1 MATEQLYLGG
11 DRRSMR
17 PWVVGLLL
25 CLSAAAVMFWLT
37 AGGENQSPRSESSTS
52 RLGFTGQAPASIEQP
67 ADNVSKGAV
76 ETSELF
82 APKYPFDPLISTSEG
97 AGGRVAGVSSKASR
111 GQAGG
116 GERKVALV
124 AATAR
129 HGGSAEVRVDG
140 TSYTVA
146 RGETFADHFKLL
158 AASGDCVAMLFGDQ
172 EFTLCEGE
180 EILK

>member
-11 DRRSMR
+11 DHPRVR

-25 CLSAAAVMFWLT
+25 ALGTAIAFWLIV
-37 AGGENQSPRSESSTS
+37 GGGDRPRPPESST
-52 RLGFTGQAPASIEQP
+52 RQTGATGQPPASIEQP
-67 ADNVSKGAV
+67 ADTVPGGAV

-82 APKYPFDPLISTSEG
+82 APKDPFDPLISTSSQ
-97 AGGRVAGVSSKASR
+97 AGGRAAGASAKSSR
-111 GQAGG
+111 GQAGI
-116 GERKVALV
+116 GERKVLLV
-124 AATAR
+124 ASTSR
-129 HGGSAEVRVDG
+129 RGGSAEVRVDG

-172 EFTLCEGE
+172 EFTLCEGD

>member
-11 DRRSMR
+11 DRHSVR
-17 PWVVGLLL
+17 PWIVGLVLVVG
-25 CLSAAAVMFWLT
+25 AAVILFWLT
-37 AGGENQSPRSESSTS
+37 AGGGDRSRHTESPTS
-52 RLGFTGQAPASIEQP
+52 RLGATGQPPSSIEQP
-67 ADNVSKGAV
+67 ADNVPGGAV

-82 APKYPFDPLISTSEG
+82 APKDPFDPLISTSSQ
-97 AGGRVAGVSSKASR
+97 AGGRAAGASATSSR
-111 GQAGG
+111 GRAGT
-116 GERKVALV
+116 GERKVLLV
-124 AATAR
+124 ASTFR

-158 AASGDCVAMLFGDQ
+158 AASGNCVAMLFGDQ
-172 EFTLCEGE
+172 EFTLCEGD

>member
-11 DRRSMR
+11 DRRSIR

-25 CLSAAAVMFWLT
+25 VVGAAVILFWLT
-37 AGGENQSPRSESSTS
+37 AGGGDRSRQSESWRS
-52 RLGFTGQAPASIEQP
+52 RLGATRQAPASIEQP
-67 ADNVSKGAV
+67 ADTVPGGAV

-82 APKYPFDPLISTSEG
+82 APKDPFDPLISTGSQV
-97 AGGRVAGVSSKASR
+97 GGRAAGASAKSSR
-111 GQAGG
+111 DQAGI
-116 GERKVALV
+116 GERKVLLV
-124 AATAR
+124 ASTSR

-140 TSYTVA
+140 TSYTVG

-172 EFTLCEGE
+172 EFTLCEGD

>member
-11 DRRSMR
+11 ERRGVRM
-17 PWVVGLLL
+17 WVIGALLVL
-25 CLSAAAVMFWLT
+25 GAALIGWWLT
-37 AGGENQSPRSESSTS
+37 TGQDDRPRSSASSQVGS
-52 RLGFTGQAPASIEQP
+52 EAFDQPASIEQP
-67 ADNVSKGAV
+67 TSAVPRGAV

-82 APKYPFDPLISTSEG
+82 APKDPFDPLISTSTE
-97 AGGRVAGVSSKASR
+97 AGGRAAGASTRSSGGRAGV
-111 GQAGG
+111 
-116 GERKVALV
+116 GERKVLLV
-124 AATAR
+124 ASTFR

-158 AASGDCVAMLFGDQ
+158 AASGECVAMLFGDQ
-172 EFTLCEGE
+172 EFTLCEGD

>member
-11 DRRSMR
+11 ERRSVRQWVIGAVLVLGAALLGWWLIAGQGDR
-17 PWVVGLLL
+17 PGGSASSQVG
-25 CLSAAAVMFWLT
+25 SEAF
-37 AGGENQSPRSESSTS
+37 EESPV
-52 RLGFTGQAPASIEQP
+52 SIEQP
-67 ADNVSKGAV
+67 ESAVPRGAV

-82 APKYPFDPLISTSEG
+82 APKDPFDPLISTDAP
-97 AGGRVAGVSSKASR
+97 AGGRAAGASARSSR
-111 GQAGG
+111 GRAGT
-116 GERKVALV
+116 GERKVLLV
-124 AATAR
+124 ASTSR
-129 HGGSAEVRVDG
+129 RGGSAEVRIDG

-172 EFTLCEGE
+172 EFTLCEGD